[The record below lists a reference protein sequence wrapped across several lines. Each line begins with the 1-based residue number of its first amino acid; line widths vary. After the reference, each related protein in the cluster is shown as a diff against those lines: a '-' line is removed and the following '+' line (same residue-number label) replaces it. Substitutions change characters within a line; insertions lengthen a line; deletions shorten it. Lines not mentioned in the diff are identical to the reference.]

1 MDKKDVYN
9 VTDLAVPFDVECD
22 MSSRMIPMRD
32 GVRLH
37 SVIYFPLKRPERT
50 GVVLIRT
57 PYCRTTWFQLP
68 VAEALQHRQIVMIQS
83 CRGTAWSE
91 GDWDPAD
98 TELEF
103 RDAEDTF
110 AYLEKQDFYNGRCA
124 MTGGSYPGWVQ
135 WAAARTGYEGLV
147 ALTPNVSPLTG
158 CVGAAV
164 RGGGVQLS
172 FAVNWMLS
180 MYHRRRYGYAGVPD
194 YNAMKTVWHTPV
206 IDCDHAAAYPDVPA
220 FRHFLRCADAPHHQ
234 LTAHQT
240 HFSRMKVPALISGGW
255 FDGFLPDTIESFQR
269 MQSQAASE
277 KARNFSR
284 LVIGPWGHGGLLNP
298 ELFGV
303 RNDRS
308 QVIRWEVRFM
318 YGLLRHPDRD
328 PLPGKSAVHYF
339 MIGENRWRDS
349 ECWPPAGTQEQRW
362 YLHSDGNANT
372 ASGDGSITE
381 SVPGVE
387 TPDCFVSDPAHPVL
401 SNRGAHDSLGCYD
414 RREEET
420 RSDVLV
426 YTMPVRKKTLAVTGP
441 VRLRFH
447 AAVSAPDTDFVVHLL
462 DVTPDGRALWLT
474 RGVLRAR
481 YRNGTEKPE
490 LLVPNRITEFEV
502 VLNDIAAAFLPGH
515 ALRIEL
521 CGQDFPTC
529 GRNPNTGNEYT
540 TDPELRCAAV
550 TVYHDAEHPAELL
563 LPVLP

>member
-1 MDKKDVYN
+1 
-9 VTDLAVPFDVECD
+9 
-22 MSSRMIPMRD
+22 
-32 GVRLH
+32 
-37 SVIYFPLKRPERT
+37 
-50 GVVLIRT
+50 
-57 PYCRTTWFQLP
+57 
-68 VAEALQHRQIVMIQS
+68 
-83 CRGTAWSE
+83 
-91 GDWDPAD
+91 
-98 TELEF
+98 
-103 RDAEDTF
+103 
-110 AYLEKQDFYNGRCA
+110 
-124 MTGGSYPGWVQ
+124 
-135 WAAARTGYEGLV
+135 
-147 ALTPNVSPLTG
+147 
-158 CVGAAV
+158 
-164 RGGGVQLS
+164 
-172 FAVNWMLS
+172 
-180 MYHRRRYGYAGVPD
+180 
-194 YNAMKTVWHTPV
+194 
-206 IDCDHAAAYPDVPA
+206 
-220 FRHFLRCADAPHHQ
+220 
-234 LTAHQT
+234 
-240 HFSRMKVPALISGGW
+240 
-255 FDGFLPDTIESFQR
+255 
-269 MQSQAASE
+269 
-277 KARNFSR
+277 
-284 LVIGPWGHGGLLNP
+284 
-298 ELFGV
+298 
-303 RNDRS
+303 
-308 QVIRWEVRFM
+308 M

-362 YLHSDGNANT
+362 YLHSGGNANT

-381 SVPGVE
+381 SAPGVE

-462 DVTPDGRALWLT
+462 DVTPDGRSLWLT
-474 RGVLRAR
+474 GGVLRAR

-490 LLVPNRITEFEV
+490 LLVPNEITEFEV